1 MGDCGAAVV
10 ALTQASR
17 SLHGPAVA
25 GFEAAFA
32 ERIGVPYAYSFSSGR
47 VGLYGILRALG
58 IGEGDEVLLQAP
70 THIVVANAIRY
81 VGARP
86 VYVDCTLDTFE
97 MQLDDAEA
105 KIGPRTRALLLQ
117 HTFGIPGD
125 LGRALEIC
133 RRRGLALIEDCV
145 HALGARYA
153 GRPVG
158 SFGSAAFFSTEETKT
173 ISTTM
178 GGVAVTGDPEI
189 ATKLQSFQLACSWP
203 PRGLVARYITKLVVY
218 HALTEPHLHYYV
230 RRAYEAAGGP
240 QPLPEP
246 TSPEEQRGGRP
257 PGYERRLDPAQAVV
271 GLRQLHRLDRNLEHR
286 RAVAAVCAERLSL
299 HGFTTPKLPPER
311 EPAYLRFPVLVA
323 DRTAALRRA
332 APHGVLGT
340 WFTSV
345 LEEAASPQDGDYRAG
360 SCPSAEAAA
369 GHLVNLPT
377 HCRTRI
383 ADIEAIIAAI
393 ASVGPWTGAAE
404 SEAAA
409 GV

>member
-1 MGDCGAAVV
+1 VGDCLAAVRP
-10 ALTQASR
+10 LTQASR

-32 ERIGVPYAYSFSSGR
+32 ERIGVRYAYSFSSGR

-125 LGRALEIC
+125 LGRALEVC

-153 GRPVG
+153 GQPVG

-203 PRGLVARYITKLVVY
+203 PRGSWPATSRSWSST
-218 HALTEPHLHYYV
+218 T
-230 RRAYEAAGGP
+230 RSRS
-240 QPLPEP
+240 P
-246 TSPEEQRGGRP
+246 TSI
-257 PGYERRLDPAQAVV
+257 
-271 GLRQLHRLDRNLEHR
+271 
-286 RAVAAVCAERLSL
+286 
-299 HGFTTPKLPPER
+299 TT
-311 EPAYLRFPVLVA
+311 
-323 DRTAALRRA
+323 
-332 APHGVLGT
+332 
-340 WFTSV
+340 
-345 LEEAASPQDGDYRAG
+345 RAG
-360 SCPSAEAAA
+360 RMSQQEGRSRSPSRPRRKSSGGGDRQAMS
-369 GHLVNLPT
+369 G
-377 HCRTRI
+377 
-383 ADIEAIIAAI
+383 
-393 ASVGPWTGAAE
+393 GWTPPRR
-404 SEAAA
+404 
-409 GV
+409 